1 MGRRSRKRATTD
13 VPPRAARD
21 ASAPAAPR
29 VPSSRAPVAPP
40 RAPTWRARMDEAP
53 KAVWSPFP
61 LTELCILL
69 SLVLIT
75 IGFVAGGDRRG
86 VLLAGGFTL
95 VTLAAGELAVR
106 EHFAGYRSHSGLLA
120 GICAILAALPVW
132 LLPISQIVVLAV
144 GVAVFAL
151 AFVQFR
157 RAFVR
162 RSGGV
167 GFRA

>member
-13 VPPRAARD
+13 VRPPAARD

-29 VPSSRAPVAPP
+29 APAQRAPAPP

-75 IGFVAGGDRRG
+75 IGFLAGGDRRG
-86 VLLAGGFTL
+86 VLLAGGFAL

-144 GVAVFAL
+144 GVAVFFL
-151 AFVQFR
+151 AFVQLR

-162 RSGGV
+162 HSGGV

>member
-1 MGRRSRKRATTD
+1 MGRRSRKRATSD
-13 VPPRAARD
+13 VPPRAPREAPAPAR
-21 ASAPAAPR
+21 PAAP
-29 VPSSRAPVAPP
+29 AAPP

-61 LTELCILL
+61 LTELCILI

-75 IGFVAGGDRRG
+75 LGFLTSGDRRG

-106 EHFAGYRSHSGLLA
+106 EHFSGFRSHSALLA
-120 GICAILAALPVW
+120 GICAILAALPFW
-132 LLPISQIVVLAV
+132 LLPISQVVVLAV
-144 GVAVFAL
+144 GIAVFAL